1 MPPRKRRQYGTGSI
15 TRRPDG
21 TWLGRI
27 ELTPSRQGQARRRKS
42 FVSNN
47 IVITCWDCNA
57 AKGTMTEPEFRAWAA
72 KGKFFTRERKPQQ
85 RDPVGAT
92 EAAMRMGTRSQ
103 PAPDQRQTEREPQQ
117 RLGHV
122 VGTQADRPGHGGRHQ
137 QETSGRHG
145 KVAAGV
151 PTQRRPGRI
160 GNLWP
165 CGAH

>member
-72 KGKFFTRERKPQQ
+72 KGKFFTRERKPQIFLLG
-85 RDPVGAT
+85 RVWRFPNK
-92 EAAMRMGTRSQ
+92 AA
-103 PAPDQRQTEREPQQ
+103 A
-117 RLGHV
+117 
-122 VGTQADRPGHGGRHQ
+122 RHF
-137 QETSGRHG
+137 RA
-145 KVAAGV
+145 AAGL
-151 PTQRRPGRI
+151 PQPKRS
-160 GNLWP
+160 
-165 CGAH
+165 AA